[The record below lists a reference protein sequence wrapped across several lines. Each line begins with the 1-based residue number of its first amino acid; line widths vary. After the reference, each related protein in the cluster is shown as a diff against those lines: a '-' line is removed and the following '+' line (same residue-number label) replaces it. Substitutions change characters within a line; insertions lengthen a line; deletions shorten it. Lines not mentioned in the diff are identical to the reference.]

1 MKIIIV
7 GAGEVG
13 RHVAKMLS
21 NENHEILIMDSDEEH
36 LQDLDSNYDM
46 LTHQGSPTSIK
57 DLMLCGVKDCDLFNP
72 GREHKHQ
79 FRHIG
84 FTIGS
89 KKNIGSD
96 KQLRIFTSK
105 KQRDIQGI
113 RHRHPRLS
121 GDARRQ
127 RDSTIAA

>member
-46 LTHQGSPTSIK
+46 LSSGVTAMKRSQSFTPHSIK
-57 DLMLCGVKDCDLFNP
+57 SFIDVGEPWCVSM
-72 GREHKHQ
+72 
-79 FRHIG
+79 
-84 FTIGS
+84 S
-89 KKNIGSD
+89 
-96 KQLRIFTSK
+96 
-105 KQRDIQGI
+105 
-113 RHRHPRLS
+113 
-121 GDARRQ
+121 
-127 RDSTIAA
+127 